1 MLAASD
7 SIHSKC
13 EFEHHDQ
20 DILVCEPKPADSK
33 AFVFIVA
40 YNPHSA
46 TAETF

>member
-13 EFEHHDQ
+13 EFEPHDQ

-46 TAETF
+46 TVEPF